1 MNLNEANKYQLID
14 DYLSGGLSQ
23 DDIDKFRAFLQS
35 DADLALEHRIVRE
48 LQESESFAHK
58 EADLR
63 DTLATLR
70 KEDVSEI
77 KMEPTAKRGRLR
89 YLMSAVAVAASFLLL
104 FSVYFNGE
112 ATMGDSY
119 EQYAMAE
126 PLDLITKGSIEQTSH
141 ILTKELQEAYNS
153 GDYEKALPLIEDY
166 LKEAPKDMD
175 VLLAKGISLSELE
188 RYAEAHEAFDYIAS
202 LKPRVQK
209 QKWYDAICYLKE
221 GNKSQATVLL
231 EELVNA
237 KAYQSSE
244 AAKLLETIN

>member
-1 MNLNEANKYQLID
+1 
-14 DYLSGGLSQ
+14 
-23 DDIDKFRAFLQS
+23 
-35 DADLALEHRIVRE
+35 
-48 LQESESFAHK
+48 
-58 EADLR
+58 
-63 DTLATLR
+63 
-70 KEDVSEI
+70 
-77 KMEPTAKRGRLR
+77 
-89 YLMSAVAVAASFLLL
+89 
-104 FSVYFNGE
+104 
-112 ATMGDSY
+112 
-119 EQYAMAE
+119 MAE